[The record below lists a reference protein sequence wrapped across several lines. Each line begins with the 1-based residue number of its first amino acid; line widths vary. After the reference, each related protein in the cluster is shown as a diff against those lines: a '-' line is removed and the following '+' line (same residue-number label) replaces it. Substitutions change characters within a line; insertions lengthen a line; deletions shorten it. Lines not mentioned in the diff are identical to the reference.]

1 MFFKNFNNV
10 NVNSNTVK
18 VNGRTIKL
26 PSNCNCSSMSIIGN
40 DVYINGVK
48 YDGSEETEE
57 SMKKDMKKIDFD
69 ETIIAISADAANVN
83 VEIVKDSQS
92 SISYDANEHEV
103 NVCGGF
109 IDIKSKSNY
118 INTDINI
125 HLSKKHLSSTL
136 TLNIEDGGNIKFDAA
151 EEELNT
157 SLSLVTENGN
167 IKANSNTTED
177 VTLHCENGNIK
188 PYLNCCGVDIKA
200 SNGNIK
206 GEIRTKEDG
215 TVKTTNGNIKLCTM
229 SKITHKVKNGNVKI
243 KNNAIDTST
252 IDVKVSNGNLK
263 VY

>member
-1 MFFKNFNNV
+1 MFFKNHNTV

-18 VNGRTIKL
+18 VNGRTIHL
-26 PSNCNCSSMSIIGN
+26 PNNYSSLSVIG
-40 DVYINGVK
+40 DIVYVDGVR
-48 YDGSEETEE
+48 YDGISRYDSDCSEQI
-57 SMKKDMKKIDFD
+57 KDMKKIDFD
-69 ETIIAISADAANVN
+69 ETIIAISADIANVN

-125 HLSKKHLSSTL
+125 YLSKKHLSSTL
-136 TLNIEDGGNIKFDAA
+136 NLNIEDGGNIKFDAT
-151 EEELNT
+151 EELNT
-157 SLSLVTENGN
+157 SLALITENGN
-167 IKANSNTTED
+167 IKANSNTTKD

-229 SKITHKVKNGNVKI
+229 SKITHRVKNGNVKI
-243 KNNAIDTST
+243 KNNALDTST